1 MHELSIAI
9 SILDVAGEQ
18 LARLEPD
25 TKVAAI
31 HLKLG
36 PHAGVIKEAL
46 LSAFELAREGTVF
59 AESDLIIHDE
69 PLIVHCAMC
78 LTDGPPLSIQDMR
91 CPKCLSPTPQI
102 LRGRELE
109 ISALEVVDEAPIDAT
124 PAP

>member
-9 SILDVAGEQ
+9 SILDVAAEQ
-18 LARLEPD
+18 ADRLSGA
-25 TKVAAI
+25 TTVTAI

-36 PHAGVIKEAL
+36 PHAGVVKEAL
-46 LSAFELAREGTVF
+46 LSAFELAREGSRF
-59 AESDLIIHDE
+59 AESELVIHDQ

-78 LTDGPPLSIQDMR
+78 LTDGPPISIQDMR

-109 ISALEVVDEAPIDAT
+109 ISALEVLDESDVDSAPIA
-124 PAP
+124 